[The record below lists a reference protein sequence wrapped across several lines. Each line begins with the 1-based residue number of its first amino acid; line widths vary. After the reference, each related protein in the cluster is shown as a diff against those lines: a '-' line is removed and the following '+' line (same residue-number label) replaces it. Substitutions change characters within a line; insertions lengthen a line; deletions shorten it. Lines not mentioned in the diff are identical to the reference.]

1 MDSSYTL
8 KQVKRTLERYHELR
22 STAGVGI
29 SRFEQIRASGITNY
43 QNMEEIICM
52 LADIDRAVITL
63 TSRQR
68 AIVEL
73 VKTGYSPTLISR
85 KLNISK
91 STFKG
96 HFGAA
101 ISRIT
106 AYLNSIKCVDKDRV
120 IL

>member
-1 MDSSYTL
+1 MDSSCYTL

-22 STAGVGI
+22 STAGMGI
-29 SRFEQIRASGITNY
+29 SRFEQIRACGINDY
-43 QNMEEIICM
+43 QNIEEIICM

-63 TSRQR
+63 TTRQR

-73 VKTGYSPTLISR
+73 VKAGCSPALISR

-101 ISRIT
+101 ILRIT
-106 AYLNSIKCVDKDRV
+106 AYLNSMKWVKTG
-120 IL
+120 